1 MTLKQSEAGWGVLTQ
16 SWRATEK
23 LVIVPTQNSDVGGQ
37 RKNHSHYVC
46 PKNSTEIL
54 FNTLQVRGAV
64 PFQAHN
70 LKTQVRI
77 LHLHPKLNLTF

>member
-23 LVIVPTQNSDVGGQ
+23 LVIIPTQNSDVGGQ

-46 PKNSTEIL
+46 SKNSTEIL
-54 FNTLQVRGAV
+54 FDILPHRLTTLQ
-64 PFQAHN
+64 FSSE
-70 LKTQVRI
+70 
-77 LHLHPKLNLTF
+77 LHTAERR